1 LEVWAAGDS
10 FYQFWQLN
18 SVFGEL
24 NVLFGDI
31 LMFRGKIA
39 AAVLAIAFLTV
50 GTCFAQTL
58 EENWGDFMESLRT
71 NQFDSAKER
80 AQAILR
86 SRPQPIKLLTLSLEN
101 EEDNTILLTIIETAS
116 DTELVESIGEVLDI
130 IEQGRVDCWGDFL
143 HYVTIGRFDL
153 AKDYARLLLKSNPDP
168 VRLLELSRD
177 NPQGYQVLTR
187 VNEFAPDTELVEL
200 SGRILEIID
209 FGRFTLRS
217 APAIIAEEVRRLS
230 TTDRGWFT
238 AVKRLRDAGEYA
250 IPFMLDALADNS
262 RREEFP
268 QIVRALPH
276 IGRDAIRPLVAA
288 LQTDEVA
295 LKAEIIKALGEIG
308 YPQSQ
313 AYLKYIIENDDSPEL
328 RDLARESIMEINP
341 DVLRVSAAQLFYQLA
356 DQYYYHLESLAPAED
371 ANFANIWFWDS
382 ERQQLDPC
390 EVDKK
395 YFYELMSMQACEWS
409 LKADAGFGPAIGLWI
424 AAFFKAESS
433 GIEMPEYFGERHADA
448 LVYATTAGVE
458 YLHQALARAVKDRNA
473 YVALGVVEALATTAG
488 EESLLYR
495 IGTVQPLAQS
505 LGFDDKKVRYSA
517 AIAIAA
523 AGPKERFAESPLVIA
538 NLAEALGQNQQM
550 SIYDSEGWSQEI
562 ADSYALRSAE
572 VMLKLAQ
579 SRNAVIDLSAA
590 QSALESAVND
600 RRSEIQILAGQT
612 LAYLDSPG
620 AQRAIAAM
628 ALNENNSLDVR
639 ITAFDS
645 LANSAKLNAS
655 MLDNTMID
663 SIYELISFDD
673 TNPELRSAAAA
684 AYGALNLPSQKV
696 KNLILDQAKS

>member
-1 LEVWAAGDS
+1 
-10 FYQFWQLN
+10 
-18 SVFGEL
+18 
-24 NVLFGDI
+24 
-31 LMFRGKIA
+31 MFRGKIA

-50 GTCFAQTL
+50 GNCFAQTL
-58 EENWGDFMESLRT
+58 EENWNDY
-71 NQFDSAKER
+71 
-80 AQAILR
+80 
-86 SRPQPIKLLTLSLEN
+86 
-101 EEDNTILLTIIETAS
+101 
-116 DTELVESIGEVLDI
+116 
-130 IEQGRVDCWGDFL
+130 L
-143 HYVTIGRFDL
+143 HYTKIGRFDL
-153 AKDYARLLLKSNPDP
+153 AKGYAQAILDSEPDP
-168 VRLLELSRD
+168 VELLELSRD
-177 NPQGYQVLTR
+177 NPQGYQILTR
-187 VNEFAPDTELVEL
+187 VKEFAPDDELVEL
-200 SGRILEIID
+200 SSRILTFID
-209 FGRFTLRS
+209 RGRFARRS

-238 AVKRLRDAGEYA
+238 AVKRLRNAGEYA

-262 RREEFP
+262 RRQEFP
-268 QIVRALPH
+268 QIVRAIPH

-288 LQTDEVA
+288 LQIDDVA
-295 LKAEIIKALGEIG
+295 IKAEIIKALGKIG

-313 AYLKYIIENDDSPEL
+313 AYLKYVLENDDSPEL

-341 DVLRVSAAQLFYQLA
+341 DVLKASAAQLFYQLA

-371 ANFANIWFWDS
+371 ADFANVWFWDF
-382 ERQQLDPC
+382 EQQKLDPH
-390 EVDKK
+390 EVDKR
-395 YFYELMSMQACEWS
+395 YFYELMSMRACEWA

-424 AAFFKAESS
+424 ASFFKAESS
-433 GIEMPEYFGERHADA
+433 GVGMPEYFGERHADA

-473 YVALGVVEALATTAG
+473 FVALGVIEALATTAG

-495 IGTVQPLAQS
+495 IGTAQPLAQS
-505 LGFDDKKVRYSA
+505 LGFDNRKVRYSA

-538 NLAEALGQNQQM
+538 NLSEALGQNQQM
-550 SIYDSEGWSQEI
+550 GMDDSEWNQEI

-590 QSALESAVND
+590 QNALESAVND
-600 RRSEIQILAGQT
+600 MRPEIQILAGQI
-612 LAYLDSPG
+612 LAYLDSPS

-628 ALNENNSLDVR
+628 ALDINNSLDVR

-645 LANSAKLNAS
+645 LSNSAKLNAS
-655 MLDNTMID
+655 MLDNGIID
-663 SIYELISFDD
+663 SIYELISSDD